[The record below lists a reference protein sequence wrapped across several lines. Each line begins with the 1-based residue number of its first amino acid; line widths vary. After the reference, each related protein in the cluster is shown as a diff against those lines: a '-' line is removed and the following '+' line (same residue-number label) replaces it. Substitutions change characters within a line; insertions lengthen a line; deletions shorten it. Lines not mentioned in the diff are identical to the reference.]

1 MAEEGGSS
9 HWQPATGNDDGFD
22 KHHGHDDDDDDDGHD
37 DDDFG
42 DDSLKAGELI
52 CFFFRDHPGSFWDTQ
67 NMGYTLL

>member
-1 MAEEGGSS
+1 M
-9 HWQPATGNDDGFD
+9 DDD
-22 KHHGHDDDDDDDGHD
+22 DDDDDDDDGDD